1 MRSIFI
7 PLSGVIL
14 GVGVAFTA
22 SFAQAP
28 SEASP
33 FFKNMKQITFEGPRA
48 GEGYFSA
55 DGQKMVF
62 QSERHEGNPF
72 YQIYLLDLKSGETQK
87 ISTGAGNTTCAW
99 IHPDKRRIMFSS
111 THLDPGFNEKV
122 KAELAER
129 ASPVKKRYSWSYD
142 EYYDIFERDLKTQ
155 KLKRLTKEKGYDAEG
170 SYSPDGKWIAFA
182 SNRKGYEKNLVEED
196 RKIFEKD
203 SSFMMDIY
211 IMKSDG
217 TQVKQL
223 TTAKGYD
230 GGPFF
235 SADGKKITWRRF
247 TPSGQIAEIWTMNVD
262 GSQQKQITRLGMMS
276 WAPYFH
282 PSGDYII
289 FASNKEGYTNFELY
303 MVDAEGVKDPVRV
316 TFLEGFDGLPVF
328 TPDGKKISFTRRG
341 NKGDSQIY
349 LADWDDK
356 AARLALG
363 LPEKTPRVSSSS
375 PVIKVE
381 DLRSWAEYLASPFMK
396 GRKPG
401 SAEEKVYTQAIADF
415 FKDLGLVPLIGN
427 SFFQEFEFTSG
438 VKLGSGN
445 SVEVSLPNGKTK
457 TLKVSEDFLP
467 LSFSKQGEFP
477 SADVVFAGYG
487 LKAPGEGKFKTYDSY
502 AGIDVAGKWAL
513 AFRDIPEEVPNEH
526 RIFLNTFSRLQH
538 KALAAKQ
545 AGAVGLLLVNG
556 PQSTSRKLL
565 ALRFDGA
572 QAMDSGIPVLHLSNE
587 AAEDLLAKSGKNLK
601 ELQKA
606 NDKGEIF
613 TDVKLSSKVRA
624 QVNLEFER
632 TKAVNVLAKL
642 PTGKSIARSIS
653 IIGAHGDHLGT
664 GEMGS
669 SLAQGAEQGQIHYGA
684 DDNASG
690 VAAVMEMAQAF
701 AKNPP
706 KNLQS
711 DLGFAIWSA
720 EEVGLIGAERFLDE
734 AKSLRI
740 SNYFNLDMVGR
751 YREKL
756 SIQSVG
762 SAKEWKSLIE
772 RAIPRTDLSLSLTD
786 DPYLPTDSMA
796 FYMKSIPTLHFFTG
810 AHSEYHTPRD
820 TVDKLNFEGLASV
833 TELVQGL
840 VVSANQANQKLSYL
854 KVEGSQKQM
863 QGRSFRIY
871 LGTIPDY
878 AGENV
883 KGVKISGTAKGSPAE
898 KAGLLPGDV
907 IVELAK
913 TKVENIYDYVYL
925 LQSMKPNEVTNVKV
939 QRQAQGKM
947 HIQEMQITPLLKE

>member
-1 MRSIFI
+1 L
-7 PLSGVIL
+7 P
-14 GVGVAFTA
+14 
-22 SFAQAP
+22 
-28 SEASP
+28 
-33 FFKNMKQITFEGPRA
+33 
-48 GEGYFSA
+48 
-55 DGQKMVF
+55 
-62 QSERHEGNPF
+62 
-72 YQIYLLDLKSGETQK
+72 
-87 ISTGAGNTTCAW
+87 
-99 IHPDKRRIMFSS
+99 
-111 THLDPGFNEKV
+111 
-122 KAELAER
+122 
-129 ASPVKKRYSWSYD
+129 
-142 EYYDIFERDLKTQ
+142 
-155 KLKRLTKEKGYDAEG
+155 
-170 SYSPDGKWIAFA
+170 
-182 SNRKGYEKNLVEED
+182 EED

-203 SSFMMDIY
+203 SSYMMDIY
-211 IMKSDG
+211 IMKADG

-247 TPSGQIAEIWTMNVD
+247 TPNGQIAEIWTMNMD
-262 GSQQKQITRLGMMS
+262 GSEQKQITRLGMMS

-303 MVDAEGVKDPVRV
+303 MVDAKGLKDPVRV

-328 TPDGKKISFTRRG
+328 SPDGSKISFTRRG
-341 NKGDSQIY
+341 DKGDSQIY
-349 LADWDDK
+349 LADWNDK
-356 AARLALG
+356 AARRALG
-363 LPEKTPRVSSSS
+363 LPEKTPRVSHSS
-375 PVIKVE
+375 PEIKME
-381 DLRSWAEYLASPFMK
+381 DLRAWAEFLASPFMN

-401 SAEEKVYTQAIADF
+401 SDEEKVYTQAIADF

-427 SFFQEFEFTSG
+427 SFFHEFEFTSG
-438 VKLGSGN
+438 VQLGAAN
-445 SVEVSLPNGKTK
+445 SAELNFPNGKK
-457 TLKVSEDFLP
+457 QVLKVNEDFVP

-477 SADVVFAGYG
+477 AADVVFVGYG
-487 LKAPGEGKFKTYDSY
+487 LKAPGDGKFKTYDSY
-502 AGIDVAGKWAL
+502 AGVDVAGKWAL
-513 AFRDIPEEVPNEH
+513 AFRDIPEEVPNEQ
-526 RIFLNTFSRLQH
+526 RIFLNSFSRLQH

-545 AGAVGLLLVNG
+545 SGAVGLLLVNG

-587 AAEDLLAKSGKNLK
+587 AAEELLTKSGKNLK

-613 TDVKLSSKVRA
+613 TAVKLSSRLRA
-624 QVNLEFER
+624 QVSLEFER
-632 TKAVNVLAKL
+632 TKALNVLAKL
-642 PTGKSIARSIS
+642 ATGKGNSRPVS

-669 SLAQGAEQGQIHYGA
+669 SLAQGKEQGQIHYGA

-690 VAAVMEMAQAF
+690 VSAVMEMAQAF

-720 EEVGLIGAERFLDE
+720 EEVGLIGAERFLED
-734 AKSLRI
+734 AKQMKI

-756 SIQSVG
+756 HVQSVG

-772 RAIPRTDLSLSLTD
+772 RVIPKTDLSLTLTD

-820 TVDKLNFEGLASV
+820 TVDKLNFEGLHQV
-833 TELVQGL
+833 TEFVQGL
-840 VVSANQANQKLSYL
+840 VVSANQKGQSLSYL

-878 AGENV
+878 AGEKV
-883 KGVKISGTAKGSPAE
+883 KGVKISGTAKESPAE

-939 QRQAQGKM
+939 QRQGRQGQIQ
-947 HIQEMQITPLLKE
+947 IQEMQITPQLKE